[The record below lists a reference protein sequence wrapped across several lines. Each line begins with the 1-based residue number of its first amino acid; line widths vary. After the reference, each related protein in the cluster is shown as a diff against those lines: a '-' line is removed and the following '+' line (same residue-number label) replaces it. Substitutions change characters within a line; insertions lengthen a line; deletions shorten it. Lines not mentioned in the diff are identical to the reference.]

1 MAGDYAATFDGGH
14 WFYGLRNSAW
24 AGHILLQS
32 DGGAWRIVVSNWG
45 AYACVGKGRNYA
57 SSGAW
62 FSLIETLIAMAI
74 GAVLLLGA
82 ARFLPALQRRF
93 FAKRSSRRWKMS
105 YGSGSMR

>member
-1 MAGDYAATFDGGH
+1 MTAGIG
-14 WFYGLRNSAW
+14 FYGLRNSAW

-45 AYACVGKGRNYA
+45 RIRLCREGGIMPVAARG
-57 SSGAW
+57 

-82 ARFLPALQRRF
+82 ARFFRRYSARF